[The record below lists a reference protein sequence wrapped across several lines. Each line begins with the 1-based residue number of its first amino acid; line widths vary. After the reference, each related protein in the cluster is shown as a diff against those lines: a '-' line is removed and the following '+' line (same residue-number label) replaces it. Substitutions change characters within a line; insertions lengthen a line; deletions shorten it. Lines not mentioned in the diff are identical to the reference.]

1 MSIKDD
7 STWYGRHSLLFS
19 VGAELND
26 QNECKEGEIITAYF
40 RGITLRFPY
49 TEDGTERCFFALLK
63 AEDLNRYPI
72 RRFVYKLF
80 HRAPKQT
87 VFDTDKPKDWNK
99 AVRAA
104 LDRIPRRKLML

>member
-26 QNECKEGEIITAYF
+26 QNECKEGEIITANF

-49 TEDGTERCFFALLK
+49 TEDGTERCFYALLK
-63 AEDLNRYPI
+63 AEDLRRYPI

-80 HRAPKQT
+80 HRAPKQNA
-87 VFDTDKPKDWNK
+87 FDMDNSEEWEK

-104 LDRIPRRKLML
+104 LDRMPPVKKG